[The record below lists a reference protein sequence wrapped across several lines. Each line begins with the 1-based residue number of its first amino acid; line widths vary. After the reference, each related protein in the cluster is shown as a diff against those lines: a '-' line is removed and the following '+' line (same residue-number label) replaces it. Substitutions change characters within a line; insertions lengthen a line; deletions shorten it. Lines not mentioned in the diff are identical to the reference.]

1 METTNEMV
9 RRVFALFSFF
19 CNKEQTSVSEDLVS
33 HNCYFL
39 CAVSYVYAVI
49 I

>member
-1 METTNEMV
+1 MKWLDMSL
-9 RRVFALFSFF
+9 LFFF
-19 CNKEQTSVSEDLVS
+19 CNEEQKSVYEDLVS

-39 CAVSYVYAVI
+39 CGVLYVCAVI